1 MIQME
6 TLIPDAIK
14 AGECLAEIKK
24 RAKHD
29 TGTNVCYFFKAENF
43 LTSKALIQRHY
54 LNQDNKCVNGIPDNV
69 RFF

>member
-1 MIQME
+1 MGVVIMIQME

-29 TGTNVCYFFKAENF
+29 TGTHICYYFVLQSGEFFNV
-43 LTSKALIQRHY
+43 
-54 LNQDNKCVNGIPDNV
+54 
-69 RFF
+69 